1 MAVEV
6 LAILTGK
13 VQPFRAPDEPSA
25 IAKSIVDQPVAIGPM
40 GIVGDEQADL
50 VHHGG
55 AEKAIHHY
63 PADHYPWWSGELGN
77 HPLLA
82 RPGAFG
88 ENISTLGLVED
99 EVCIGDRYRLGTALV
114 EVSQGRQP
122 CWKLGH
128 RFDRKQVPA
137 TVVKTRRS
145 GWYYRVVEAGE
156 AQAGD
161 RLSLENRPA
170 PEWPVSRVFGLLI
183 AGEGRRDQAAVRALT
198 TLAPLAVPWKRRAAE
213 MLA

>member
-13 VQPFRAPDEPSA
+13 VQPFRAPDEPSG
-25 IAKSIVDQPVAIGPM
+25 IAKSIVDRPVAIGPM

-55 AEKAIHHY
+55 VEKAIHHY
-63 PADHYPWWSGELGN
+63 PADHYRWWSGELGN

-145 GWYYRVVEAGE
+145 GWYYRVIEAGE
-156 AQAGD
+156 LVIAAGG
-161 RLSLENRPA
+161 A
-170 PEWPVSRVFGLLI
+170 GWLL
-183 AGEGRRDQAAVRALT
+183 D
-198 TLAPLAVPWKRRAAE
+198 P
-213 MLA
+213 